1 MDKWSTIT
9 SREISPIQISTSP
22 SHGAPYF
29 QERGSGDRVM
39 TVLGLRLHW
48 YWENG
53 ITWFK
58 KTES

>member
-48 YWENG
+48 Y
-53 ITWFK
+53 
-58 KTES
+58 